1 MKRLLI
7 ILFVVA
13 AFNTTESSAQY
24 RSNAHEYFY
33 TSLSPYGNWVQISY
47 DNWVW
52 QPYQYSNSWRP
63 YSDGRWIWTSDGWYW
78 DSYEPYGW
86 ATYHYGRWVMDDYYG
101 WIWIPDTQWGPAW
114 VNWHYDDYVI
124 GWVPMLPR
132 YSIPGLR
139 ISINF
144 RINYNYW
151 NIVSYNRFLDRDV
164 HRYYYTKQRTNSYFN
179 RNYGKHRQIDM
190 RDNFGRDRVE
200 RKLRTTVKEVRT
212 IETDRLRDVESRD
225 RTTARTSDRAY
236 KMDITKLRDDYKRND
251 VKTERTRTERAV
263 KDAETSVRN
272 DRTRDTRTEKEAEN
286 SVRNNRTTDQ
296 NSERGTLYN
305 RTTSSDN
312 PTRNEGRE
320 NIEKRSS
327 EPTNSGRTTYER
339 QSSERTGERTRT
351 ESPKV
356 ERKSSENKSSERPT
370 VDRSSRTRSERPNT
384 SGSSRESS
392 GSSQSRRR

>member
-7 ILFVVA
+7 ILFIVA
-13 AFNTTESSAQY
+13 AFNSTETSAQY
-24 RSNAHEYFY
+24 RNGAYEYFY
-33 TSLSPYGNWVQISY
+33 TSLSPYGNWVQISF

-124 GWVPMLPR
+124 GWVPMQPI

-200 RKLRTTVKEVRT
+200 RKLRTTINEVRT
-212 IETDRLRDVESRD
+212 VETDRLRDVESRD
-225 RTTARTSDRAY
+225 RTSARTTDRAY
-236 KMDITKLRDDYKRND
+236 KMDISKLRDDFKRD
-251 VKTERTRTERAV
+251 EVKTERTRTERMD

-272 DRTRDTRTEKEAEN
+272 ERTRDTRIEKDAET
-286 SVRNNRTTDQ
+286 SVRNNRTTES
-296 NSERGTLYN
+296 NRGTLN
-305 RTTSSDN
+305 NKTSRSDN
-312 PTRNEGRE
+312 PTRSQGSES
-320 NIEKRSS
+320 IEKRSS
-327 EPTNSGRTTYER
+327 EPSDNGRTTYER
-339 QSSERTGERTRT
+339 PSSKRTNTERPTVNRT
-351 ESPKV
+351 ENS
-356 ERKSSENKSSERPT
+356 RSNSERPT
-370 VDRSSRTRSERPNT
+370 VDRSSRTRSERPQADR
-384 SGSSRESS
+384 SSREN
-392 GSSQSRRR
+392 GSSNSRRR